1 MAAVKIIRKLLF
13 CTIMVSSLCAG
24 AARADE
30 PRIIAK
36 DGYWTAYTFI
46 EDGKKVCYMASQPQ
60 KMDNSAK
67 KAKRGDV
74 YALITN
80 RPADGTKNVF
90 SYIAGYTY
98 KPGSNVTV
106 TIGKDKFTLF
116 TQDDTAWAP
125 DGATDNK
132 ISAAMRKGKF
142 MVVKG
147 VSAHGTETT
156 DNFAL
161 KGTGAAYEAIT
172 RDCGKT

>member
-1 MAAVKIIRKLLF
+1 MAAVKNIRKSLI
-13 CTIMVSSLCAG
+13 CMIMASSLLSG
-24 AARADE
+24 AAHADE

-74 YALITN
+74 YALVTN

-98 KPGSNVTV
+98 KAGSNVTV

-132 ISAAMRKGKF
+132 IAAAMRKGKS

-147 VSAHGTETT
+147 ESAHGTATT
-156 DNFAL
+156 DSFAL

>member
-1 MAAVKIIRKLLF
+1 MATVKNIRKSLF
-13 CTIMVSSLCAG
+13 CIIMATSLMAG

-30 PRIIAK
+30 PRVIAK
-36 DGYWTAYTFI
+36 DGYWTSYTFI

-60 KMDNSAK
+60 KMDNSSK

-90 SYIAGYTY
+90 SYIAGYGY
-98 KPGSNVTV
+98 KAGSSVTV
-106 TIGKDKFTLF
+106 TIGKEKFTLF

-132 ISAAMRKGKF
+132 IAAAMRKGKT
-142 MVVKG
+142 MIVKG
-147 VSAHGTETT
+147 VSAHGTATT
-156 DNFAL
+156 DSFSL
-161 KGTGAAYEAIT
+161 KGTSGAYEAMT
-172 RDCGKT
+172 RNCGKT